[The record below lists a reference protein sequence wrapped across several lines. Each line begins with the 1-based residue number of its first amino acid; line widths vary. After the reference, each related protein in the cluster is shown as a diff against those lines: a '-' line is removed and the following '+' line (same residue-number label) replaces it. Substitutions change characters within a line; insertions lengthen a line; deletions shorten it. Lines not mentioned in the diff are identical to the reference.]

1 MKKIITIL
9 ATAGTISLCAQQSVL
24 DDISAQTAE
33 TNATESAVAPVEANS
48 EETVAAPVEA
58 NGEETVA
65 ALEKKPNEIREE
77 GMDEIDLEDIDDSA
91 EAAKKPTIKSN
102 RKDIQFV
109 DISCDEATLADI
121 LRQFRKTTSANII
134 SDDSTNLQQRV
145 SVNLVHVHWLKGL
158 EAILNMKSFRL
169 EDREGIYRV
178 VEDRQKIPVFTR
190 TFQLNHASCKEL
202 ADLFNKSYGVKD
214 AKGKVIEI
222 ATAFPAANT
231 VVITANEKQLSECE
245 AIIKAV
251 DKAVPQ
257 IYIEARFM
265 ELSSDAM
272 HQLGLQWDSLQK
284 VGVSATDVKLSYND
298 NKGVNVNNA
307 GDWSSEGHKKV
318 FSGTLSATDFGIFLS
333 AFEKASG
340 KQIFSNPKVIVSNGK
355 DAIIEKTIK
364 YPNLTITSQR
374 NNQSATTYTDYTA
387 KLEQIQGDK
396 ADPKNDI
403 KGGLFAGSCFFEWG
417 ITLSVRPRIAPDG
430 IISVTITPS
439 ISDLN
444 KDITEDGFY
453 SVNGGSSAPD
463 DIKGAAYGKYPI
475 IEVKK
480 IETEFSMMDGSTAVI
495 GGLTRTEETDVDSG
509 IPLLRKIPW
518 IGQWL
523 FGWKSRQ
530 KVQKEIIICVTLGI
544 ANPTKLDKDIGLPT
558 NAVYGREYISGVR
571 KEPGFR
577 GDADTSLRINTTPI
591 HERQVSSGEV
601 IIRPSED

>member
-9 ATAGTISLCAQQSVL
+9 AAAGTFGLCAQESAL
-24 DDISAQTAE
+24 SDISATETNAVEAVEAPAE
-33 TNATESAVAPVEANS
+33 TNAAETVEAP
-48 EETVAAPVEA
+48 AEA
-58 NGEETVA
+58 KDKSSG
-65 ALEKKPNEIREE
+65 IREE
-77 GMDEIDLEDIDDSA
+77 GMDEIDLEEIDDSA
-91 EAAKKPTIKSN
+91 EAAKKPTIKTN
-102 RKDIQFV
+102 RKDVQFV

-134 SDDSTNLQQRV
+134 SDDSTNLLQRV

-169 EDREGIYRV
+169 EDRDGIYRV
-178 VEDRQKIPVFTR
+178 VEDKQTVPVFTR
-190 TFQLNHASCKEL
+190 TFLLNHASCKEL
-202 ADLFNKSYGVKD
+202 ADLFNKSYGTKD
-214 AKGKVIEI
+214 AKGKVIEV
-222 ATAFPAANT
+222 ATAFPSANT

-284 VGVSATDVKLSYND
+284 VGMTATDMKLSYVD
-298 NKGVNVNNA
+298 TKGANVNNDTA
-307 GDWSSEGHKKV
+307 WGGQGYKHV
-318 FSGTLSATDFGIFLS
+318 FTGTLSATDFGLFLS

-340 KQIFSNPKVIVSNGK
+340 QQIFSNPKVIVSNGK

-374 NNQSATTYTDYTA
+374 NNNTTTSYTDYTA

-396 ADPKNDI
+396 ADPRNDI

-417 ITLSVRPRIAPDG
+417 ITLSVRPRISPDG

-463 DIKGAAYGKYPI
+463 DVDGAAYGKYPI

-480 IETEFSMMDGSTAVI
+480 IETEFSMKDGSTAVI
-495 GGLTRTEETDVDSG
+495 GGLSRTEEMDVDSG
-509 IPLLRKIPW
+509 IPYLRKIPW

-530 KVQKEIIICVTLGI
+530 KIQKEIIICVTLGI
-544 ANPTKLDKDIGLPT
+544 ANPAKLDEDIGLPT
-558 NAVYGREYISGVR
+558 NAVYGREYVSGIR

-577 GDADTSLRINTTPI
+577 GDADTSLRIDTTPI
-591 HERQVSSGEV
+591 HERKLSSGEV
-601 IIRPSED
+601 IIAPSAE